1 MVKKTTPPKKQ
12 LFVAPPPDEFAPEL
26 PNPQIQYAVNNN
38 ILYPMHAI
46 DGTTATITLAGMSE
60 TPITLYWAIKHQD
73 EPVFEPIVQM
83 GSTSGSLVIPIP
95 WQWVS
100 TCIGHTVLIW
110 YTATV
115 AGQLK
120 QSLVL
125 ELEIQQIR
133 ETDLRTSLPEFA
145 HARLEWNT
153 LWLNMHEFQG
163 DEFIRIKAWPMIQAG
178 QRLFVTVAGDQHQVP
193 YAFTWVA
200 FDHVV
205 RETEA
210 NPEHVFEFR
219 LARGWLAR
227 RQDYSAL
234 TTHMG
239 VIWDGAPAVLPT
251 PDDPVHENPLPVNA
265 QDFHLRTTTLLRVE
279 PALDLPP
286 PHLKESVDCG
296 ADGWLV
302 NPVNTVGGA
311 HVVIAYEGMHA
322 GEIVCP
328 TFSGTAGAGSPALEC
343 RTVQEGESSLE
354 FLVPPSAISANF
366 DWPIT
371 LKYQVYDNGA
381 GPWLSPPR
389 VVKVLDIS
397 GLPKPAVEQA
407 TGNALDLNTFAG
419 DASATVIPW
428 PYVALGQA
436 CWLWVTG
443 ELKDGS
449 PYSFEVLSGEALTEE
464 WLSAGVNTPLPRHE
478 LQKLADCSD
487 MEVHFAVN
495 FNGQVDRESAKVFRR
510 LVLHITQKDL
520 DLKAPSVREA
530 VEGQLTIWNGRDGV
544 TVRVEYEGISA
555 HHLLNVQWIRGDGTI
570 LALEPKP
577 GNNEPGYVDFAIP
590 REAVIQDAGR
600 TVLIVYTVTSPC
612 KLASSQAL
620 RLQISVPVR
629 LPTPVVPQAT
639 NNILD
644 LRSFAGD
651 ADITVEPWWFILL
664 DQKVWLRGVGTRSD
678 GSTYTLEVYLGKGVM
693 GDELS
698 TGLKQ
703 VLKRSELA
711 LLKDLSQLV
720 FTCKVTTDGSRHAD
734 HAVVF
739 PILEL
744 TIRATLMIEF
754 DDFESY
760 PLQEFLEAGSVIST
774 RLLDFELPRSSF
786 PGIGLHQVRTAAEL
800 VEGMIEGKA
809 LALRCG
815 SSNALQLAQLKLKF
829 RCVRVR
835 FGYSSKGV
843 DSAKFSFFDES
854 NQLLGVRDVA
864 PRTWVD
870 FQVEDGATVVRIDV
884 LSVLH
889 GAIDSLTIW
898 HSGEV
903 YRH

>member
-1 MVKKTTPPKKQ
+1 M
-12 LFVAPPPDEFAPEL
+12 PDSKSKVVEL
-26 PNPQIQYAVNNN
+26 PAPVLVEAQGQSR
-38 ILYPMHAI
+38 I
-46 DGTTATITLAGMSE
+46 DPLKLLEGATVRACYDGMSE
-60 TPITLYWAIKHQD
+60 EDQIDLWWLTTPDNYVDIGSQQGVEAGCIDFHVPPEYIGMRLDNFAIFYYSVTRNGQELPGSSQGQVRISLPSNLPEPQVLQASSGTLD
-73 EPVFEPIVQM
+73 
-83 GSTSGSLVIPIP
+83 L
-95 WQWVS
+95 
-100 TCIGHTVLIW
+100 
-110 YTATV
+110 
-115 AGQLK
+115 GQLCC
-120 QSLVL
+120 
-125 ELEIQQIR
+125 
-133 ETDLRTSLPEFA
+133 
-145 HARLEWNT
+145 
-153 LWLNMHEFQG
+153 
-163 DEFIRIKAWPMIQAG
+163 
-178 QRLFVTVAGDQHQVP
+178 
-193 YAFTWVA
+193 
-200 FDHVV
+200 
-205 RETEA
+205 
-210 NPEHVFEFR
+210 
-219 LARGWLAR
+219 
-227 RQDYSAL
+227 
-234 TTHMG
+234 
-239 VIWDGAPAVLPT
+239 
-251 PDDPVHENPLPVNA
+251 DDPVTVYVAPWPFIDTIQLCRLYVGGINPDGSKFRWSPFDDEPITEEDVRNGWSRTLSRAELARLKHDSELYLAFSVQFLPGQSRPVYRL
-265 QDFHLRTTTLLRVE
+265 FPSLLLNLLIE
-279 PALDLPP
+279 
-286 PHLKESVDCG
+286 PHLELSAPHLQESVDCG
-296 ADGWLV
+296 ADGWML

-530 VEGQLTIWNGRDGV
+530 VDGQLTIWNGRDGV

-555 HHLLNVQWIRGDGTI
+555 DHLINVQWVRGDGTI

-744 TIRATLMIEF
+744 TIRATLIIEF

>member
-1 MVKKTTPPKKQ
+1 M
-12 LFVAPPPDEFAPEL
+12 PDSKSKVVEL
-26 PNPQIQYAVNNN
+26 PAPVLVEAQGQS
-38 ILYPMHAI
+38 HI
-46 DGTTATITLAGMSE
+46 DPLKLLEGATVRACYDGMSE
-60 TPITLYWAIKHQD
+60 EDQIALWWLTTPDNYVDIGSQQGVEAGCIDFHVPPEYIGMRLDNFAIFYYSVTRNGQELPGSSQGQVRISLPSNLPEPQVLQASSGTLD
-73 EPVFEPIVQM
+73 
-83 GSTSGSLVIPIP
+83 L
-95 WQWVS
+95 
-100 TCIGHTVLIW
+100 
-110 YTATV
+110 
-115 AGQLK
+115 GQLCC
-120 QSLVL
+120 
-125 ELEIQQIR
+125 
-133 ETDLRTSLPEFA
+133 
-145 HARLEWNT
+145 
-153 LWLNMHEFQG
+153 
-163 DEFIRIKAWPMIQAG
+163 
-178 QRLFVTVAGDQHQVP
+178 
-193 YAFTWVA
+193 
-200 FDHVV
+200 
-205 RETEA
+205 
-210 NPEHVFEFR
+210 
-219 LARGWLAR
+219 
-227 RQDYSAL
+227 
-234 TTHMG
+234 
-239 VIWDGAPAVLPT
+239 
-251 PDDPVHENPLPVNA
+251 DDPVTVYVAPWPFIDTIQLCRLYVGGINPDGSKFRWSPFDDEPITEEDVRNGWSRTLSRAELARLKHDSELYLAFSVQFLPGQSRPVYRL
-265 QDFHLRTTTLLRVE
+265 FPSLLLNLLIE
-279 PALDLPP
+279 
-286 PHLKESVDCG
+286 PHLELSAPHLQESVDCG
-296 ADGWLV
+296 ADGWML
-302 NPVNTVGGA
+302 NPVNTVTGA
-311 HVVIAYEGMHA
+311 HLQVAYDRMCPGDR
-322 GEIVCP
+322 VCP
-328 TFSGTAGAGSPALEC
+328 TVTGTPGSGSPVLEC
-343 RTVQEGESSLE
+343 RTVGKGESSVV
-354 FLVPPSAISANF
+354 FQIPPSAISANLEATVSF
-366 DWPIT
+366 FYSVSRTCGGSW
-371 LKYQVYDNGA
+371 Q
-381 GPWLSPPR
+381 SPSR
-389 VVKVLDIS
+389 EVSILDIS
-397 GLPKPAVEQA
+397 GLPKPVVEQA
-407 TGNALDLNTFAG
+407 TGNVLDLNTFAG

-464 WLSAGVNTPLPRHE
+464 WLSGGVNTPLPRHE

-487 MEVHFAVN
+487 IEVHFAVN
-495 FNGQVDRESAKVFRR
+495 FNDQVDRESAKVFRR

-530 VEGQLTIWNGRDGV
+530 VDGQLTIWNGRDGV

-744 TIRATLMIEF
+744 TIRATLIIEF